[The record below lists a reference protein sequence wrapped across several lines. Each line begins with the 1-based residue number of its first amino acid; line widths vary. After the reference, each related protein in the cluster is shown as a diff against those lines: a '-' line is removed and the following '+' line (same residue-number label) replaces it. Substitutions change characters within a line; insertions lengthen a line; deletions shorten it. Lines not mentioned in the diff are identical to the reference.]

1 MRMYTAVIQEVKS
14 VGVITSIW
22 FNMLPD
28 PICVLRWPDARM
40 HVTLHY
46 RNVKA
51 DVFDNHSV
59 SWVTRNDNKNVHL
72 LITLSVFFRIKL
84 VKKENNS
91 DFKRQL
97 SLTFSKNTLGRRIT
111 NKIQLK
117 TDFRSV
123 YSYSEYSVYRIERQ
137 TNDKIILC
145 CDAVY
150 YSVDY

>member
-1 MRMYTAVIQEVKS
+1 MS
-14 VGVITSIW
+14 
-22 FNMLPD
+22 
-28 PICVLRWPDARM
+28 
-40 HVTLHY
+40 
-46 RNVKA
+46 
-51 DVFDNHSV
+51 
-59 SWVTRNDNKNVHL
+59 
-72 LITLSVFFRIKL
+72 FRLKL

-111 NKIQLK
+111 NKIHLK

>member
-1 MRMYTAVIQEVKS
+1 MYTAVIQEVKS

-51 DVFDNHSV
+51 DVFDNHTV
-59 SWVTRNDNKNVHL
+59 
-72 LITLSVFFRIKL
+72 RIKL

-91 DFKRQL
+91 GFKRQL
-97 SLTFSKNTLGRRIT
+97 SLTFSKSSLGRRIT
-111 NKIQLK
+111 YK
-117 TDFRSV
+117 
-123 YSYSEYSVYRIERQ
+123 
-137 TNDKIILC
+137 
-145 CDAVY
+145 
-150 YSVDY
+150 

>member
-1 MRMYTAVIQEVKS
+1 MYAAVFQEVKT

-28 PICVLRWPDARM
+28 PICILRWPDARM

-117 TDFRSV
+117 KDFRSV

>member
-1 MRMYTAVIQEVKS
+1 MYTAVFQNVKT
-14 VGVITSIW
+14 VGVIISIC
-22 FNMLPD
+22 FNKMLPD
-28 PICVLRWPDARM
+28 PICILQWPDELM

-51 DVFDNHSV
+51 DVFDNHKV
-59 SWVTRNDNKNVHL
+59 SRVKRHNNENVHL

-111 NKIQLK
+111 YK
-117 TDFRSV
+117 
-123 YSYSEYSVYRIERQ
+123 
-137 TNDKIILC
+137 
-145 CDAVY
+145 
-150 YSVDY
+150 

>member
-1 MRMYTAVIQEVKS
+1 MKR
-14 VGVITSIW
+14 
-22 FNMLPD
+22 
-28 PICVLRWPDARM
+28 
-40 HVTLHY
+40 
-46 RNVKA
+46 
-51 DVFDNHSV
+51 
-59 SWVTRNDNKNVHL
+59 
-72 LITLSVFFRIKL
+72 
-84 VKKENNS
+84 ENNS

-150 YSVDY
+150 YNVDY